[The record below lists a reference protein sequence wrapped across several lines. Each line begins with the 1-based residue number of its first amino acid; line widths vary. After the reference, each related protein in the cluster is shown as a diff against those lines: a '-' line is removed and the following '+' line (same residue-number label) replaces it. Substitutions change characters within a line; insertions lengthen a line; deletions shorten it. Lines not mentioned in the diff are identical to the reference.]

1 MAPDHQIQH
10 RAAFSVPPD
19 HPALSG
25 HFPGN
30 PVVPG
35 VVILD
40 EVWRVAGHWLG
51 DDLVMR
57 RLPHAKFLSPLRPG
71 EDATIELWREGSS
84 VAFRVARGEATIARG
99 ALEMEP
105 VNAP

>member
-1 MAPDHQIQH
+1 MAPDHQTQY
-10 RAAFSVPPD
+10 RAAFSIPPD

-40 EVWRVAGHWLG
+40 EIRLAAGHWLG

-71 EDATIELWREGSS
+71 EDATIELRREGSS
-84 VAFRVARGEATIARG
+84 VAFRVARGDATIARG
-99 ALEMEP
+99 ALELES